1 MEESGMELGLKV
13 SDAELVL
20 YLHPSKSKNVTHA
33 IFDELSSM
41 LFKFNETFDGVLL
54 AYSAFTKDES
64 AKILPGLNPYFGVK
78 LQAQLLL
85 FYPKPDMLLEG
96 KVVKL
101 GEHSIH
107 VVVLGFSSATII
119 DEDIREEFSYKVK
132 HGKEVFASSLNRR
145 HKIEIGTIV
154 RFVVKSFDE
163 EILHISGSLVPPNT
177 GSVSW
182 LDKPLEEADTTTST
196 IKKRKEHNMENDNVS
211 LYNDSV
217 SLKSDKQIKKSKKH
231 SSGKPR

>member
-1 MEESGMELGLKV
+1 MEGLKV
-13 SDAELVL
+13 SNTELVV
-20 YLHPSKSKNVTHA
+20 YLHPSKSKDVSQA
-33 IFDELSSM
+33 IFGELSSM

-54 AYSAFTKDES
+54 AYSASTKDEV

-101 GEHSIH
+101 AQHCMHI
-107 VVVLGFSSATII
+107 VVLGFSSATII
-119 DEDIREEFSYKVK
+119 EEDIREEFSYKSK
-132 HGKEVFASSLNRR
+132 NGKQMFGSTVNKS
-145 HKIEIGTIV
+145 HKIETGSIV

-163 EILHISGSLVPPNT
+163 EILHISGSLIPSHT

-182 LDKPLEEADTTTST
+182 LDKHSEEAHTESNT
-196 IKKRKEHNMENDNVS
+196 KKRKEVEMSEGS
-211 LYNDSV
+211 SYFS
-217 SLKSDKQIKKSKKH
+217 KGDKNRVKKSKKKH
-231 SSGKPR
+231 NRNM

>member
-1 MEESGMELGLKV
+1 MEGLKV

-20 YLHPSKSKNVTHA
+20 YLHPSKSKNVSQA
-33 IFDELSSM
+33 IFRELSSM

-54 AYSAFTKDES
+54 AYSASTQKEL
-64 AKILPGLNPYFGVK
+64 AKILPGLNPYFGVR

-101 GEHSIH
+101 AEQSIH
-107 VVVLGFSSATII
+107 IVVLGFSSATII
-119 DEDIREEFSYKVK
+119 EEDIREEFSYKVK
-132 HGKEVFASSLNRR
+132 HGKEVYGSNVNKR
-145 HKIEIGTIV
+145 HKIEIGTIL

-163 EILHISGSLVPPNT
+163 EILHISGSLLPNHT

-182 LDKPLEEADTTTST
+182 LDKPAEEAHTESNT
-196 IKKRKEHNMENDNVS
+196 KKRREVEMQNDKVS
-211 LYNDSV
+211 EDSFA
-217 SLKSDKQIKKSKKH
+217 DKHRVKKSKKKQQ
-231 SSGKPR
+231 SSNDM